1 MSEREPIAPFEL
13 DPSGL
18 DPARL
23 ELVEPLP
30 DHPPPATIESATA
43 AGAGRRRW
51 RRLVVGAA
59 GALVVGLLG
68 IEAYDLIV
76 GLLERSVVLAGLV
89 GASVAI
95 LTAGAV
101 GAVGREL
108 WSLRRLARIEELR
121 ARSRPLL
128 ASEAH
133 GRAEAVLAEVT
144 RAYRGRPEITG
155 AIERFERRAGD
166 ALSDGERLRLFSQLV
181 LAPIDRGA
189 ERLVVRAAR
198 EIGVLTALSPLGLL
212 DGVIVLGRTLAMLR
226 AIARIYGV
234 RPGYGTS
241 ITLLRRALVN
251 VLAAGVGELI
261 GDAAVETA
269 GAGLLGVLSAKAG
282 QGAVNGLLAARLG
295 LTAMQLCRPLPF
307 AEDEL
312 PSIKQLRSQL
322 LSRDPA
328 AGAGIE
334 RTDPG

>member
-1 MSEREPIAPFEL
+1 MSEQEPIAPFEL

-23 ELVEPLP
+23 EPFEPPP
-30 DHPPPATIESATA
+30 DHPQPAVIETGSAA
-43 AGAGRRRW
+43 SADRRGW
-51 RRLVVGAA
+51 RRIVLGAA
-59 GALVVGLLG
+59 GALIVGLLG
-68 IEAYDLIV
+68 VEAYDLISDLLDRSILLG
-76 GLLERSVVLAGLV
+76 GLFGACLV
-89 GASVAI
+89 I
-95 LTAGAV
+95 LTVAAA

-108 WSLRRLARIEELR
+108 WSLRRLADIEDLR

-133 GRAEAVLAEVT
+133 GRAEAVLDEVA
-144 RAYRGRPEITG
+144 RACRGRPEITN
-155 AIERFERRAGD
+155 AIQRFEEQAGD

-189 ERLVVRAAR
+189 QRLVVRAAR
-198 EIGVLTALSPLGLL
+198 DIGVLTALSPLGLL
-212 DGVIVLGRTLAMLR
+212 DGVIVLGRTLSMLR
-226 AIARIYGV
+226 AIARIYGI

-241 ITLLRRALVN
+241 ITLLRRALIN

-307 AEDEL
+307 AEDEV
-312 PSIKQLRSQL
+312 PSIKQLRSEL
-322 LSRDPA
+322 LSRTAVADSVQRP
-328 AGAGIE
+328 
-334 RTDPG
+334 DPG